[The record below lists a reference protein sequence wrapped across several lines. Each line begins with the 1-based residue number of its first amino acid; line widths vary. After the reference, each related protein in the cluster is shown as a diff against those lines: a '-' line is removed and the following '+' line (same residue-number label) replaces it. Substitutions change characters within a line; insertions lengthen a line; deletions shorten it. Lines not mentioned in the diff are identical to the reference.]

1 MSMYSRSRLLAL
13 GCAGALVLLTACTTD
28 GPTDPS
34 RSPLAGLART
44 TGMDSTGNV
53 PPPATDLQDGYF
65 RGRVLGASASGAG
78 DDSLETAPRLAQVTV
93 RVYPRVNGD
102 ESDPE
107 LGPAIATMVT
117 DAEGDFETPVLSGGA
132 YVVTFTPPES
142 SGYRGVWVSAVA
154 HSGSHEF
161 PWWVVLPK

>member
-1 MSMYSRSRLLAL
+1 MSMYSRSRLIALAF
-13 GCAGALVLLTACTTD
+13 GGALVLLTACESN
-28 GPTDPS
+28 GPTDAS

-44 TGMDSTGNV
+44 TGMDSTGNA

-65 RGRVLGASASGAG
+65 RGRVLGASAPGAG
-78 DDSLETAPRLAQVTV
+78 DDSLETAPRLAGVTV
-93 RVYPRVNGD
+93 HVYPRVNGD
-102 ESDPE
+102 ESNPE

-117 DAEGDFETPVLSGGA
+117 DANGDFETPVLTGGA

-142 SGYRGVWVSAVA
+142 SEYSGVWVSAVA
-154 HSGSHEF
+154 HSGSHEY